1 MSGLTTP
8 LETEQQQL
16 QCHTDHT
23 QQWPEERQ
31 QDAYCTVSTSQTGQY
46 FLIIISKHY
55 NINWISTTRIMW
67 NIIML
72 FQAKAVCSLSVLF
85 GLSWGFGILGFFTD
99 SVILSYLFALTTT
112 LQGFFF
118 FIFFILMKND
128 LRQILWK
135 RMSTFRGDRVN
146 AKRRIAQTR
155 NRTVL
160 SY

>member
-1 MSGLTTP
+1 
-8 LETEQQQL
+8 
-16 QCHTDHT
+16 
-23 QQWPEERQ
+23 
-31 QDAYCTVSTSQTGQY
+31 
-46 FLIIISKHY
+46 
-55 NINWISTTRIMW
+55 
-67 NIIML
+67 ML

-146 AKRRIAQTR
+146 AKRKIAQTR

-160 SY
+160 RY